1 MSSNES
7 PQLPKAPDPQRVV
20 GLLGELEDRLSQLK
34 NWQRESGEH
43 FEQIQQQ
50 AQELDHRRNNLEQ
63 RSEKLHRLQEQ
74 VTDARSQLGQQ
85 STDLEQQQNDLV
97 SRRQK
102 IAFQQEALEEQS
114 RRLQT
119 ESEQFEQLKR
129 TLTEQQK
136 QIESSRE
143 RLDTEQA
150 KLAEQREQ
158 FAGRQKDLE
167 QTRHSLANL
176 EQELTDREN
185 ELAGRA
191 QELDAKLGRIEH
203 EHQEQTR
210 QQEQFQQQAAR
221 HAEQQE
227 QIEQARQELAR
238 QVTTGGEEMPEPS
251 EDLAQLQER
260 EEQLDRLREQ
270 LEQREATLET
280 KLANYRQKLEQSK
293 LLLLAEREHLRQ
305 KEKAIDKRAASGQTG
320 GEETGKEQGRNDARR
335 TKLHK
340 YKTLLKQ
347 RSKTL
352 RDADRRSRSSKLAVS
367 GLKQQRQMLVE
378 VKNFLESSE
387 AEMVRRWATNKASAL
402 VVGTILCLSLL
413 ALISYFVGQN
423 AIQPVHRAA
432 MTMVIKTSNDRPL
445 RPVKFVAR
453 HRSLLMADAVL
464 NETIS
469 QLAQRGTRPF
479 NQAKQLLTHLSL
491 NLKVS
496 SPGSGRLELSYLDT
510 DGQLAQAMLES
521 LGRAYLSYQASQNR
535 IEGTESLSR
544 IVQPAALAPKPVEDL
559 RLIVSAAVFGGMV
572 LLGLIFG
579 LIMRWWLM
587 RSQRVF
593 DSDPA
598 MAMTDLENPVEWTD
612 APDNQGPPF
621 EKPDQ

>member
-1 MSSNES
+1 MSSNET

-20 GLLGELEDRLSQLK
+20 GLLDELEERLSQLK

-50 AQELDHRRNNLEQ
+50 AQELDHRRSNLEQ
-63 RSEKLHRLQEQ
+63 RSEKLDRLQEQ
-74 VTDARSQLGQQ
+74 VTDARRQLGQQ
-85 STDLEQQQNDLV
+85 STDLEQQQNDLE

-114 RRLQT
+114 SRLQT

-176 EQELTDREN
+176 EQKLTDREN
-185 ELAGRA
+185 ELAGRT

-227 QIEQARQELAR
+227 QIEQARQ
-238 QVTTGGEEMPEPS
+238 VTTGAEEMPEPS

-340 YKTLLKQ
+340 YKTLLRQ

-378 VKNFLESSE
+378 VKKFLESSE

-432 MTMVIKTSNDRPL
+432 MTMVIKTSNDQPL

-479 NQAKQLLTHLSL
+479 DQAKQLLAHLSL

-510 DGQLAQAMLES
+510 DGLLAQTMLES

-598 MAMTDLENPVEWTD
+598 MAMAGLENPVEWTD

-621 EKPDQ
+621 LKPSQ

>member
-1 MSSNES
+1 MSSNET

-20 GLLGELEDRLSQLK
+20 GLLDELEERLSQLK

-50 AQELDHRRNNLEQ
+50 AQELDHRRSNLEQ
-63 RSEKLHRLQEQ
+63 RSEKLDRLQEQ
-74 VTDARSQLGQQ
+74 VTDTRRQLGQQ
-85 STDLEQQQNDLV
+85 STDLEQQQNDLE

-114 RRLQT
+114 SRLQT

-185 ELAGRA
+185 ELAGRT

-210 QQEQFQQQAAR
+210 QQEQ
-221 HAEQQE
+221 
-227 QIEQARQELAR
+227 IEQAR
-238 QVTTGGEEMPEPS
+238 QVTTGAEEMPEPS
-251 EDLAQLQER
+251 EDLAQLQAR

-402 VVGTILCLSLL
+402 VVGIILCLSLL

-445 RPVKFVAR
+445 RPVKFVAH

-479 NQAKQLLTHLSL
+479 DQAKQLLAHLSL

-621 EKPDQ
+621 EKPSQ